1 MSADPVAPFE
11 KETTMR
17 KSLLLIVLFLITA
30 GVSAQE
36 PTAGDTESAAAAPST
51 TTAPNPAVLRVNGEP
66 VYAIEISMIMQSVQT
81 QLVQR
86 GEEVDQRELAKVAT
100 QRVVEQ
106 KLLVQE
112 ARRFGVTANEL
123 DVARAAQVAEQQAG
137 GREEF
142 EAKLEATGSNY
153 EQFLGIIREIET
165 MKAFV
170 NQQVKPGVEVT
181 DEEVA
186 AYYEANPEAF
196 DAEERVHAYH
206 MIFIVG
212 EDAAPEL
219 LAAKRKN
226 AEAARLRALEGDEDF
241 TTVCRELSEGPS
253 APNGGDLGWVNRDQL
268 VEPLAEAVFNLEPG
282 GISPVVQSRFGFH
295 VATVTDRRPA
305 ERISLEDASDQ
316 VRAFLEQEK
325 AADAVG
331 ELLDALIQ
339 TANVEN
345 LIGGGAS
352 AQATGIN

>member
-1 MSADPVAPFE
+1 MSADYDPPLE
-11 KETTMR
+11 KEMNMR
-17 KSLLLIVLFLITA
+17 QSLLMTVVCLIAV

-36 PTAGDTESAAAAPST
+36 PSVGNTEPAATVSSTAA
-51 TTAPNPAVLRVNGEP
+51 APNPAVLRVNGEP
-66 VYAIEISMIMQSVQT
+66 VYAIEISMIMQSVQA
-81 QLVQR
+81 QLLQR

-112 ARRFGVTANEL
+112 ARRFGITPDEL
-123 DVARAAQVAEQQAG
+123 DVARAVQVAEQQAG
-137 GREEF
+137 GRAEF

-153 EQFLGIIREIET
+153 DQFLGIIREIET

-181 DEEVA
+181 DEEIT

-226 AEAARLRALEGDEDF
+226 AEAARQRALTGEEDF
-241 TTVCRELSEGPS
+241 ITISQELSEGPS
-253 APNGGDLGWVNRDQL
+253 APTGGDLGWVNRDQL
-268 VEPLAEAVFNLEPG
+268 VEPLAEAVFSLEPG
-282 GISPVVQSRFGFH
+282 AISQVVQSRFGFH

-316 VRAFLEQEK
+316 VRVFLEQEK
-325 AADAVG
+325 AAEAVG
-331 ELLDALIQ
+331 DLLETLIT

-345 LIGGGAS
+345 LIGGTAP
-352 AQATGIN
+352 AQSIGVN